1 MRLASKKSKLSNEQN
16 LIMENE
22 FLRTIIK
29 VLKEKI
35 KVLKE
40 KIKEIT
46 AEKNGMVTAREF
58 KNNKLETQ
66 EN

>member
-29 VLKEKI
+29 VLKEK
-35 KVLKE
+35 KE
-40 KIKEIT
+40 W
-46 AEKNGMVTAREF
+46 NGDCKRI
-58 KNNKLETQ
+58 
-66 EN
+66 